1 MEKIKDILGLVVF
14 ELNERAINLLDL
26 IIMAAIILLVMLVY
40 AYLRR
45 SLIPRL
51 MKNLS
56 VRNPDEIRKLLRWIK
71 YIVLLIMTEVLIET
85 LDQNYSLLTY
95 KDFELKITTI
105 INVLIIFQLAR
116 IIIWLITNA
125 YVEASQRRGDIG
137 AIDRVSP
144 ASREVAERT
153 IRWIVYLAAGI
164 FILSQIQLDPLF
176 TFDRSAKADENTYS
190 FFLNDLL
197 KVILTFLV
205 ARVIIWMSTQ
215 VILRGYY
222 HRKSIKTADQYV
234 LNQLL
239 KYLVYVISI
248 IVAFNLLGINTT
260 LLLGGAAALLV
271 GLGLGLQQTFNDF
284 FSGLLLL
291 TERRIEIGDM
301 IQVEG
306 MMGEVRRIGLRTT
319 VVLNLNEV
327 SVIVPNSKLVIDEVI
342 NYSQEQ
348 KRSRFSVVVGVA
360 YGSDIVLVERL
371 LLESTLEED
380 LIYRHPLPTVLFQDF
395 GDSALVMELFFYVSE
410 FRKLP
415 AIKNRLR
422 RRIYLQFA
430 EHGVG
435 IPFPQRDVHIKSGGG
450 E

>member
-1 MEKIKDILGLVVF
+1 MQRIKDILDYLVFENNGREIRIVDLLILVAITLVV
-14 ELNERAINLLDL
+14 
-26 IIMAAIILLVMLVY
+26 VLVY

-51 MKNLS
+51 MNNLS
-56 VRNPDEIRKLLRWIK
+56 VRNPQEIRKLLRWIK
-71 YIVLLIMTEVLIET
+71 YIVLLVITEVLIET

-95 KDFELKITTI
+95 KDFNLRVTTV
-105 INVLIIFQLAR
+105 INVLIIFQCAR
-116 IIIWLITNA
+116 ILIWLITNA

-137 AIDRVSP
+137 AELKASA
-144 ASREVAERT
+144 ASREAAERT
-153 IRWIVYLAAGI
+153 IRWIVYLAASI
-164 FILSQIQLDPLF
+164 FILSQIQLEPIF
-176 TFDRSAKADENTYS
+176 TIDRSAKADENTYN
-190 FFLNDLL
+190 FFLNDVL

-205 ARVIIWMSTQ
+205 ARVVVWMSTQ

-222 HRKSIKTADQYV
+222 HRRSIKPADQYV
-234 LNQLL
+234 LNQLF
-239 KYLVYVISI
+239 KYLVYTVSI

-319 VVLNLNEV
+319 VVLNLDEI

-348 KRSRFSVVVGVA
+348 KRSRFSVVVGVE
-360 YGSDIVLVERL
+360 YGSDIELVERL
-371 LLESTLEED
+371 LLESTAEED
-380 LIYRHPLPTVLFQDF
+380 LIYRHPPPTVLFQDF
-395 GDSALVMELFFYVSE
+395 GDSALTMELFFYVSE
-410 FRKLP
+410 FHKLP
-415 AIKNRLR
+415 AIRNRLR
-422 RRIYLQFA
+422 RRIYKLFA
-430 EHGVG
+430 QHDVG
-435 IPFPQRDVHIKSGGG
+435 IPFPQRDVHIKGGG
-450 E
+450 A